1 MSAIRSDSEPAR
13 SLADLAPGTSA
24 VVGQLRFDEVD
35 AVRLMELGFIPG
47 MSVTCQ
53 RRVPLG
59 DISVFQLDGS
69 QIAIR
74 GETASRIR
82 IRPQAATEF
91 DDAERA

>member
-1 MSAIRSDSEPAR
+1 MSALGSDGEPAR
-13 SLADLAPGTSA
+13 SLADIVPGTTA
-24 VVGQLRFDEVD
+24 VVGELRFDEVD

-59 DISVFQLDGS
+59 DVSVFQLDGS

-74 GETASRIR
+74 RETASRIR
-82 IRPQAATEF
+82 VRTEAATEV
-91 DDAERA
+91 DDANRA

>member
-1 MSAIRSDSEPAR
+1 MSANGSASESAR
-13 SLADLAPGTSA
+13 SLADLAPGNSA
-24 VVGQLRFDEVD
+24 VVGELRFHEVD

-74 GETASRIR
+74 RETASRILV
-82 IRPQAATEF
+82 RPRAATEF